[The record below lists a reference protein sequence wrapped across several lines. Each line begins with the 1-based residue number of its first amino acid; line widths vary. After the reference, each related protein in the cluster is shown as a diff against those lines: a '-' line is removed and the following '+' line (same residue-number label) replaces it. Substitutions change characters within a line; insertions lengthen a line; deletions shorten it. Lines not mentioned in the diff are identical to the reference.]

1 MKDLDYLLTTLIK
14 ENNVF
19 GNKIPEN
26 DKDKWLLYRSLR
38 NVREAKEIDE
48 NYIKVEDKFLKE
60 KIEELGIIDEKDI
73 PLEED
78 IISIYQGDIVTIKCD
93 VIVNAANKYGEGCF
107 APLHYC
113 IDNAIHTFSGISLRN
128 ECHERLN
135 GNYIN
140 TGETLLT
147 SAYNLPSSYIIH
159 TVGPIIDHKFITDKD
174 IKDLEN
180 CYINSLNLAKEN
192 NLKSIVFP
200 CISTGVFSF
209 PNEEACQIAIKVVK
223 NYLKEYPSSF
233 NHIIFNTFL
242 DKDYKLYKKYI
253 KRIK

>member
-1 MKDLDYLLTTLIK
+1 MKDLDFLLETLIK
-14 ENNVF
+14 ENGLF

-26 DKDKWLLYRSLR
+26 DNDKWLLYRSLR
-38 NVREAKEIDE
+38 NVREAREIDE
-48 NYIKVEDKFLKE
+48 NYIKVEDEFLKE
-60 KIEELGIIDEKDI
+60 KIEELGIIDEKEI
-73 PLEED
+73 PFEED

-93 VIVNAANKYGEGCF
+93 AIVNAANKYGEGCF

-113 IDNAIHTFSGISLRN
+113 IDNAIHTYSGIELRN
-128 ECHERLN
+128 ECHKSLK

-140 TGETLLT
+140 TGKTLLT

-159 TVGPIIDHKFITDKD
+159 TVGPIIDHKFITNKD
-174 IKDLEN
+174 IEDLKN

-223 NYLKEYPSSF
+223 DYLKENPSSF
-233 NHIIFNTFL
+233 THIIFNTFL
-242 DKDYKLYKKYI
+242 DKDYKLYKKYL
-253 KRIK
+253 KRII